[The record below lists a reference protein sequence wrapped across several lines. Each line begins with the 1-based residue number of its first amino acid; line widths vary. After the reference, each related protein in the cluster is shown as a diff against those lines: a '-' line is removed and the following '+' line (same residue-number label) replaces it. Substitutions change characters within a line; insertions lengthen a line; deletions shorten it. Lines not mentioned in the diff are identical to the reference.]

1 MLGQTQ
7 FKPWHCIYFPYT
19 LDTEDPQ
26 NVISIAIG
34 SGENEISK
42 LKLEITRKDLEYK
55 GLQAKCYLLSVSFE
69 QMTNKIGIAEQNF
82 QKSAKTIDAQNKEIE
97 ALKVNFE
104 NVEVENSRL
113 KAQNESPNNAE
124 ENIAAPTDTSSDSRK
139 LLEDNVALKTKLS
152 ETESNTEKLT
162 GEKEALEKN
171 IAELN
176 VENQRMKENEQSGTP
191 SQNQDLIKYK
201 EFLKRAQDEY
211 KNLQNEHKKENEKQ
225 TAEIE
230 KISLKRLETEERY
243 GQVVKEKEL

>member
-1 MLGQTQ
+1 M
-7 FKPWHCIYFPYT
+7 
-19 LDTEDPQ
+19 
-26 NVISIAIG
+26 
-34 SGENEISK
+34 
-42 LKLEITRKDLEYK
+42 
-55 GLQAKCYLLSVSFE
+55 
-69 QMTNKIGIAEQNF
+69 
-82 QKSAKTIDAQNKEIE
+82 
-97 ALKVNFE
+97 
-104 NVEVENSRL
+104 
-113 KAQNESPNNAE
+113 
-124 ENIAAPTDTSSDSRK
+124 
-139 LLEDNVALKTKLS
+139 LEDNVALKTKLS
-152 ETESNTEKLT
+152 ETESNNEKLT

-225 TAEIE
+225 KAEIE